1 VWAAPEEASGK
12 ASRTTASTTR
22 ALAVT
27 KVIVAELL
35 LSVVALLALTV
46 GQMIARWASEVAPVD
61 GSPATTAAATSAS
74 LSALTT
80 EALLAVDEG
89 LLTLVAAAVV
99 APVSRRT
106 PSEATPSAAATASK
120 ATASAAAAPLIEAP
134 LGCERGALHRHTAR
148 TRHVRRLIALLAL
161 DDIEL
166 HLFSVTDTANH
177 FRRVV
182 LHDRRLMDK
191 DILSVA
197 IVAGYETV
205 AILHVKPLNGSLDS
219 LRDDFLWRLFF
230 AVSLSYF

>member
-1 VWAAPEEASGK
+1 VWAAPEEASGE

-27 KVIVAELL
+27 EVIVAELL

-61 GSPATTAAATSAS
+61 GSAATTAAATSAS

-106 PSEATPSAAATASK
+106 PPEATPSAAATASE
-120 ATASAAAAPLIEAP
+120 ATASAAAPLIEAP
-134 LGCERGALHRHTAR
+134 LGCERRALDRHTAR